1 MVFQARLLLLYQHF
15 SLSAGVLDEK
25 ASSTSALGAYAE
37 ACPAAMAPYT
47 EPVLQILT
55 GMSNY
60 WHGEVRAVA
69 YESMGKLLL
78 AIHKVSIWPRC
89 ALK

>member
-1 MVFQARLLLLYQHF
+1 MCC
-15 SLSAGVLDEK
+15 SAGVLDEK
-25 ASSTSALGAYAE
+25 AASTSALGAYAE

-47 EPVLQILT
+47 EPVLQTLV

-78 AIHKVSIWPRC
+78 AINKVGIGHVSKTARTFKASIEGY
-89 ALK
+89 